1 MMRLPPFRYH
11 APRTVA
17 EALAIRSDAGPDAAY
32 VAGGT
37 DLYPNMK
44 RRQQTPKVVV
54 GLSRVAELRRVGDRD
69 GRLALGAGLIL
80 SDVENDP
87 RIRAVYP
94 GLAYAVSEI
103 STPPLRNMGTL
114 GGNLLLDT
122 RCNYYDQNLEWRQ
135 AIDFCMKKDGTIC
148 WVAPGSPKCLAVQSA
163 DTVPVLIAMGARV
176 VLASPGSE
184 REVAVED
191 LYRNDGIDYVTKRP
205 DELLTDVLL
214 PAANGW
220 RASYRKLRRRGAFD
234 FPVLSVGA
242 AVWRDGDLVAAA
254 RLVLGGVA
262 SAPIR
267 LVAAE
272 SVLLGRPLDEDSIRD
287 AAAAALGLSRPLDN
301 TDFSVLW
308 RKSMTSRYV
317 ALALQDLRRRLN
329 LLSFPSS
336 RTRSPSARSFALDE
350 VRRSTGGSGTVERRV
365 GGSNQL
371 KRRNRIMFR

>member
-54 GLSRVAELRRVGDRD
+54 GLSRVAELRRIGDRD
-69 GRLALGAGLIL
+69 GRLALGAGLLL
-80 SDVENDP
+80 SDVENNP
-87 RIRAVYP
+87 RIRAQYP
-94 GLAYAVSEI
+94 GLAHAVSEI

-122 RCNYYDQNLEWRQ
+122 RCNYYDQNYEWRQ
-135 AIDFCMKKDGTIC
+135 AIDFCMKKDGTVC

-163 DTVPVLIAMGARV
+163 DSVPVLIAMGARA
-176 VLASPGSE
+176 VLASRDGE
-184 REVAVED
+184 REIAVED

-205 DELLTDVLL
+205 DELLTEVLL
-214 PAANGW
+214 PAGNGW

-242 AVWRDGDLVAAA
+242 AIWRAGGVVTSA

-262 SAPIR
+262 SAPLR
-267 LVAAE
+267 LAAAE
-272 SVLLGRPLDEDSIRD
+272 SVLLGRPLDEDAIGD
-287 AAAAALGLSRPLDN
+287 AAAAALGPSRPMDN
-301 TDFSVLW
+301 TDFSFLW
-308 RKSMTSRYV
+308 RKEMTSRYV
-317 ALALQDLRRRLN
+317 ALALHDLRPLG
-329 LLSFPSS
+329 
-336 RTRSPSARSFALDE
+336 A
-350 VRRSTGGSGTVERRV
+350 
-365 GGSNQL
+365 
-371 KRRNRIMFR
+371 